1 MSKTVRKIIAIGGGE
16 NGRINSKGEKL
27 PSYEPENELA
37 KKLYASFGFEETG
50 EMDGDEIVAVLKL

>member
-27 PSYEPENELA
+27 PYEL
-37 KKLYASFGFEETG
+37 S
-50 EMDGDEIVAVLKL
+50 EIDSEITAGICSPQLVSL